1 MVNSRL
7 YIFLCLIFFPLI
19 NIFIYG
25 QNIKYASDFGFSV
38 EADGESNSDALQSA
52 LNGGGKIIVD
62 EPGVYDISKT
72 IFVDSNTELCFED
85 GVILNKCRNN
95 AGGIM
100 SHMFINRHAFEREY
114 DENIIIKGLSIQMN
128 GLDNGND
135 VGNIQGLG
143 GTVSF
148 FYIKNLLIKD
158 FKSVGGG
165 YVDFAVQVCTFDS
178 IRFEN
183 VYIEGL
189 KDGIHLGRGKNF
201 VIRNGKFKTYD
212 DPIALNA
219 HDYNISNPEL
229 GWIENGLIENCYDLE
244 DGYGVGFFCRIL
256 AGAWPYWNENMEFQ
270 NSDAV
275 ISNGKIYR
283 LSSGLEMEKKVSKYQ
298 PSHNEGTKTYDDGL
312 TWTLTQENDIVDHC
326 GVRNVHFKNI
336 YLQKNRYSAF
346 SIHFDNDEYS
356 RSYYPNCPSP
366 VQSGLVLENV
376 YQESEMWDS
385 FIRVMTPIDTLK
397 IINSKIKDARINM
410 IDICVDGCDYGTQ
423 YLYFYKTSFF
433 SNKSEFKIITN
444 DYNLSNVKAEF
455 VGCKKENQNVD
466 LLVDDNIE
474 IVRFDVSGLC
484 SNNLNYYMKV
494 NVINGILFLDSEYET
509 SLHVYDLSGCLVR
522 TLKLQKGL
530 NSFHDFENGMYIV
543 SKTKVIL

>member
-1 MVNSRL
+1 MYRL
-7 YIFLCLIFFPLI
+7 IVCIIVFCSVVFVAFS
-19 NIFIYG
+19 

-62 EPGVYDISKT
+62 KPGVYDISKT

-128 GLDNGND
+128 GLDNGSD
-135 VGNIQGLG
+135 VGNIQGLC

-158 FKSVGGG
+158 FTSVGGG
-165 YVDFAVQVCTFDS
+165 YADFTVQVCTFDS

-244 DGYGVGFFCRIL
+244 DGYDIGFFCRIL
-256 AGAWPYWNENMEFQ
+256 AGAWPHWKENMKFQ

-283 LSSGLEMEKKVSKYQ
+283 LSSKEGEKELTSSFRPTHDK
-298 PSHNEGTKTYDDGL
+298 GTKTYDDGL

-336 YLQKNRYSAF
+336 YLQKERGAAF
-346 SIHFDNDEYS
+346 SFHFDNDRYS
-356 RSYYPNCPSP
+356 RSYYPDCPTP
-366 VQSGLVLENV
+366 VQSGIVLENI
-376 YQESEMWDS
+376 YQQNKMDKLV
-385 FIRVMTPIDTLK
+385 FCITPVDTIK
-397 IINSKIKDARINM
+397 IINSVLNGSWVEMCD
-410 IDICVDGCDYGTQ
+410 VQTSGCDYGTQ
-423 YLYFYKTSFF
+423 YVIFDNVLFNSVN
-433 SNKSEFKIITN
+433 SN
-444 DYNLSNVKAEF
+444 YYVVRNLNELDVKVDFRNCRKNSSDVNVTVSK
-455 VGCKKENQNVD
+455 NVD
-466 LLVDDNIE
+466 IVVNDVTGLVDCSVDNVEVYVIDGTLCVYSSEE
-474 IVRFDVSGLC
+474 ILLDVYNVEGCFVR
-484 SNNLNYYMKV
+484 KIR
-494 NVINGILFLDSEYET
+494 INAGMNE
-509 SLHVYDLSGCLVR
+509 
-522 TLKLQKGL
+522 
-530 NSFHDFENGMYIV
+530 FHDFENGMYIV